1 MKQTIRLTESELRDY
16 INNAVCEALEDEG
29 FFGGLGS
36 LASKV
41 GNKFGQGFNKA
52 GSALGGAFNK
62 GKEAVGN
69 AYNNA
74 KQQVGNAYNNAK
86 QQVGNAYQNAKKTYQ
101 MGSINQDAQNAIS
114 KAVEALNNL
123 KALNQKSLQ
132 YSNVAPINKKA
143 MANIEN
149 TIASLQNSGATGV
162 SGGFKANK
170 TAFSK

>member
-36 LASKV
+36 LASKA
-41 GNKFGQGFNKA
+41 GNRMGKA
-52 GSALGGAFNK
+52 IGGATD
-62 GKEAVGN
+62 AI
-69 AYNNA
+69 
-74 KQQVGNAYNNAK
+74 GNAYNNAK

-149 TIASLQNSGATGV
+149 TIASLQGGGATGV

>member
-36 LASKV
+36 LASKA
-41 GNKFGQGFNKA
+41 GNRMGKA
-52 GSALGGAFNK
+52 IGGATDAIGDAFNK
-62 GKEAVGN
+62 GKEA
-69 AYNNA
+69 
-74 KQQVGNAYNNAK
+74 
-86 QQVGNAYQNAKKTYQ
+86 VGNAYQNAKKTYQ

-149 TIASLQNSGATGV
+149 TIASLQNRGATGV

-170 TAFSK
+170 TALSK

>member
-1 MKQTIRLTESELRDY
+1 MKQTIRLTERELRDY

-29 FFGGLGS
+29 CSGGLGN
-36 LASKV
+36 LVSKATNRMGKAV
-41 GNKFGQGFNKA
+41 GGA
-52 GSALGGAFNK
+52 TDAIGGAFNK
-62 GKEAVGN
+62 GKEAVTK
-69 AYNNA
+69 AYKGA
-74 KQQVGNAYNNAK
+74 KQQVGD
-86 QQVGNAYQNAKKTYQ
+86 AYQNAKKTYQ
-101 MGSINQDAQNAIS
+101 MGSINQDAQSAIN

-149 TIASLQNSGATGV
+149 TIASLQGGGATGV

>member
-52 GSALGGAFNK
+52 GSALGGVFNK
-62 GKEAVGN
+62 GKEAVGK

-74 KQQVGNAYNNAK
+74 KQQVGDT
-86 QQVGNAYQNAKKTYQ
+86 YQNAKKTYQ
-101 MGSINQDAQNAIS
+101 MGSINQDAQSAIN

-149 TIASLQNSGATGV
+149 TIASLQDSGATGV

>member
-29 FFGGLGS
+29 VLDGLGS
-36 LASKV
+36 LASKATNRIGKAV
-41 GNKFGQGFNKA
+41 GGA
-52 GSALGGAFNK
+52 TDAIGGAFNK
-62 GKEAVGN
+62 GKEAVTK
-69 AYNNA
+69 AYKGA
-74 KQQVGNAYNNAK
+74 KQQVGDACL
-86 QQVGNAYQNAKKTYQ
+86 NAKKTYQ
-101 MGSINQDAQNAIS
+101 MGSINGDAQSAIK
-114 KAVEALNNL
+114 KAVEALNDL

-132 YSNVAPINKKA
+132 YSNIAPINKKA

-149 TIASLQNSGATGV
+149 TIASLQAGGATGV